1 MQLAKDRAKDNDLG
15 GAEGYRTMAESI
27 HETSKT
33 LSVGGVNI
41 ISLHVDI

>member
-33 LSVGGVNI
+33 FECWLNEQNLSAC
-41 ISLHVDI
+41 